1 MILIHT
7 YLLLSYFNFCMK
19 LKKNIDLQS
28 DTVTNPSLEM
38 KDYMLDTALG
48 DDMFQDHP
56 IVKELENKT
65 ARML

>member
-1 MILIHT
+1 
-7 YLLLSYFNFCMK
+7 MK
-19 LKKNIDLQS
+19 LKKNIDLRS

-48 DDMFQDHP
+48 DDVFQDYP
-56 IVKELENKT
+56 TIKKLENKT

>member
-1 MILIHT
+1 
-7 YLLLSYFNFCMK
+7 MK

-48 DDMFQDHP
+48 DDMFQDDP
-56 IVKELENKT
+56 TFKELEIKT
-65 ARML
+65 ARIL